1 MADERALVTGIV
13 RRLREAG
20 HQAYLAGGCV
30 RDQLLGRRP
39 LDFDVATSAPPETVQ
54 RLFPRT
60 APVGAEFGVILVVE
74 KGRPFEV
81 ATFRSDDAYVDG
93 RRPSQVHFGSAEDDA
108 QRRDFTINALF
119 LDPLSGEVVDFVG
132 GREDLAAGTI
142 RAIGDARSRIAEDRL
157 RMLRAVRLAARLGF
171 TLEPATQAA
180 IAASAPTITD
190 IAAERIGDEIVKIL
204 TEGAARRG
212 FELLAATGLLEP
224 ILPEVA
230 RMRGVAQGPEYHPE
244 GDVFTHTLLLLDQLS
259 AGGAETLALGALL
272 HDVAKPVCVGEHQG
286 RITFYGHPPVG
297 AGMAIVICQRL
308 RRSRATWE
316 RVDYLVRNHLR
327 LVQAP
332 EMRLSTLKRM
342 LREEGFDELLALARM
357 DALASNRDLRYVGF
371 CERRRAELAR
381 DEMRP
386 PRLLAGDD
394 LIALGYP
401 PGPLFGQI
409 LSALEEA
416 QLEDQVHTREDA
428 ERFVKER
435 FPQR

>member
-1 MADERALVTGIV
+1 
-13 RRLREAG
+13 
-20 HQAYLAGGCV
+20 
-30 RDQLLGRRP
+30 
-39 LDFDVATSAPPETVQ
+39 
-54 RLFPRT
+54 
-60 APVGAEFGVILVVE
+60 
-74 KGRPFEV
+74 
-81 ATFRSDDAYVDG
+81 
-93 RRPSQVHFGSAEDDA
+93 
-108 QRRDFTINALF
+108 
-119 LDPLSGEVVDFVG
+119 VDFVG
-132 GREDLAAGTI
+132 GRQDLAAGTI

-171 TLEPATQAA
+171 TLAPATQAA
-180 IAASAPTITD
+180 IAASASTITD
-190 IAAERIGDEIVKIL
+190 IAAERIGDEIIKIL
-204 TEGAARRG
+204 TEGAARQG

-224 ILPEVA
+224 VLPEVA
-230 RMRGVAQGPEYHPE
+230 RMQGVAQGPEYHPE
-244 GDVFTHTLLLLDQLS
+244 GDVFTHTLLLLDQLP

-286 RITFYGHPPVG
+286 RITFYGHPTVG
-297 AGMAIVICQRL
+297 AGMAVVICQRL
-308 RRSRATWE
+308 RRSRVTWE

-371 CERRRAELAR
+371 CERRRAELAGE
-381 DEMRP
+381 EMRP

-401 PGPLFGQI
+401 PGPLFSEI
-409 LSALEEA
+409 LTALEEA

-435 FPQR
+435 FPPR